1 MISRSLTYQYQQRVP
16 HFLNIILNKS
26 SYFVDEYIDGRVE
39 LNSSVQVVLNDVFLS
54 FNLLENWMS
63 KGNENDDIG
72 DSNTTCIL
80 TMYLEIKKQLKINS
94 NLVSL
99 SPGKFTFPF
108 LFKIPK
114 AVVCCFEYPTRLTSA
129 YIRYSLSGQIISPY
143 IQGNTSTYVL
153 LKSRPVIQNKLLNY
167 SASTNIHK
175 WGLFNSGS
183 TSLNIVLY
191 NNKDSF
197 VSGEAINLN
206 IIVDNTNGK
215 LVTKQ
220 CKITLIRHIILKS
233 KYGKIIKEFKDNCL
247 TKAFDT
253 VTNIKEKK
261 EFPCSIVLKDFD
273 NSTLNH
279 KEAKIPYVNI
289 TDINYFM
296 PSVNSLIIECKYT
309 LKGTL
314 YFKNFIKHDDRPRIM
329 IPIHLCHQSVEDY
342 NKEVEN
348 YYKNQNNINNSQ
360 IYNNNLSNINQ
371 VSNSQINN
379 INNQINIGQQPI
391 YRNRTLMDNNYQ
403 NPLPQNQNTGEE
415 DNDLPSQA
423 EIEKSNDYIEKPNNY
438 NEAENL
444 GAPSFGAPTPCFEQP
459 PK

>member
-1 MISRSLTYQYQQRVP
+1 MLSRSLTYQQSIP
-16 HFLNIILNKS
+16 HFLNIILNKP

-39 LNSSVQVVLNDVFLS
+39 LNSSVQVVLNDILLS
-54 FNLLENWMS
+54 FNLLENWIS
-63 KGNENDDIG
+63 KGNENNDIG

-80 TMYLEIKKQLKINS
+80 QMYLEIKKQLKINS

-114 AVVCCFEYPTRLTSA
+114 AVICCFEYPTRMTSA

-143 IQGNTSTYVL
+143 IQGNTSIYVL

-167 SASTNIHK
+167 SASTNIRK
-175 WGLFNSGS
+175 WGIFKSGS
-183 TSLNIVLY
+183 TSLNIVLF

-197 VSGEAINLN
+197 ASGEAININ

-215 LVTKQ
+215 LVAKQ
-220 CKITLIRHIILKS
+220 CKITIIRHIILKA
-233 KYGKIIKEFKDNCL
+233 KYGKIIKDFQDNCL
-247 TKAFDT
+247 TKTFDT
-253 VTNIKEKK
+253 HTNIKEKK
-261 EFPCSIVLKDFD
+261 EFPCSISLKDFD
-273 NSTLNH
+273 NSMLNH
-279 KEAKIPYVNI
+279 KEVKLPYVNI

-314 YFKNFIKHDDRPRIM
+314 YFNNFIKHDDRPRIM
-329 IPIHLCHQSVEDY
+329 IPIYLCHQSVEDY

-348 YYKNQNNINNSQ
+348 YYKNQSNINNNSQ
-360 IYNNNLSNINQ
+360 IYNNHNNLNQ
-371 VSNSQINN
+371 VSNSQIN

-403 NPLPQNQNTGEE
+403 NPLQQNQNIGEE

-438 NEAENL
+438 NEAEDL
-444 GAPSFGAPTPCFEQP
+444 MAPSFGAPTPCFEQP

>member
-1 MISRSLTYQYQQRVP
+1 MLSRSLTYQQSIP
-16 HFLNIILNKS
+16 HFLNIILNKP

-39 LNSSVQVVLNDVFLS
+39 LNSSVQVVLNDILLS
-54 FNLLENWMS
+54 FNLLENWIS
-63 KGNENDDIG
+63 KGNENNDIG

-80 TMYLEIKKQLKINS
+80 QMYLEIKKQLKINS

-114 AVVCCFEYPTRLTSA
+114 AVVCCFEYPTKLTSA

-143 IQGNTSTYVL
+143 IQGNTSIYVL

-167 SASTNIHK
+167 SASTNIRK
-175 WGLFNSGS
+175 WGIFKSGS
-183 TSLNIVLY
+183 TSLNIVLF

-197 VSGEAINLN
+197 ASGEAININ

-215 LVTKQ
+215 LVAKQ
-220 CKITLIRHIILKS
+220 CKITIIRHIILKA
-233 KYGKIIKEFKDNCL
+233 KYGKIIKDFQDNCL
-247 TKAFDT
+247 TKTFDT
-253 VTNIKEKK
+253 HTNIKEKK
-261 EFPCSIVLKDFD
+261 EFPCSISLKDFD
-273 NSTLNH
+273 NSMLNH
-279 KEAKIPYVNI
+279 KEVKLPYVNI

-314 YFKNFIKHDDRPRIM
+314 YFNNFIKHDDRPRIM
-329 IPIHLCHQSVEDY
+329 IPIYLCHQSVEDY

-348 YYKNQNNINNSQ
+348 YYKNQSNINNNSQ
-360 IYNNNLSNINQ
+360 IYNNHNNLNQ
-371 VSNSQINN
+371 VSNSQIN

-403 NPLPQNQNTGEE
+403 NPLQQNQNIGEE

-438 NEAENL
+438 NEAEDL
-444 GAPSFGAPTPCFEQP
+444 MAPSFGAPTPCFEQP